1 VVFKNLRAVIISYIC
16 QESTMKECI
25 AKSIYKSN
33 SIYSKRVSLLIKTLV
48 AIFLSFAF
56 FVGCTQKRDL
66 SQNSVIVHFLAE
78 PSGLH
83 PTNDHNAYTS
93 AIFQCTQKRLVTL
106 DLKTGDFIPDA
117 LAEIPKIQE
126 DSISYLCK
134 IRQDLKWDNG
144 DKLSLEDI
152 LFTLK
157 VMVCPCVN
165 NAEQKSFFGN
175 LVNISLIDS
184 SDNEFIIK
192 LKERYFD
199 NLLLLSEVIV
209 LQEKF
214 HDPELNLRAVSFE
227 EMKSDSLNGNAL
239 SVVENFCTK
248 FNSSDIGRLPSAMNG
263 LGPYKVQSWQSGGY
277 ISLVRKPYHLPD
289 SSKMDKEK
297 AFPEKIIFKVIR
309 DMEPTVLAL
318 KKQEIDFS
326 SELSSVALDK
336 LKKKDYFLENYQ
348 AKAIESFTF
357 TYLGMNMRP
366 EGNRV
371 PYFTDVRVRKALG
384 YVVPIEEII
393 HVIAKGQGTRI
404 GGFILPAQPDY
415 DPTIPIVDLNHKKA
429 TDLLE
434 DAGWIDTDGDN
445 VRDKLIRGKREPLA
459 FKLSYMISPVTKDL
473 VLMIRN
479 EAKKVGIDVQP
490 DPMEFSYFYQQAF
503 AHEFDAMLG
512 AWSKSARPDDPRQLW
527 HSESWSTHGANFTG
541 FGSAYTD
548 SLIEETNKEL
558 NPEKRKKMMHLLQN
572 EIFKEQPYI
581 FLFNATRKVALHRRF
596 GDVELSS
603 ERPHITFPALFL
615 NPSYAES
622 VANHP

>member
-1 VVFKNLRAVIISYIC
+1 
-16 QESTMKECI
+16 MKESSANSEYQGYSAYPKWKHLPLNGFI
-25 AKSIYKSN
+25 AIILFSLSI
-33 SIYSKRVSLLIKTLV
+33 I
-48 AIFLSFAF
+48 A
-56 FVGCTQKRDL
+56 CTRKRDL

-152 LFTLK
+152 LFTFK

-175 LVNISLIDS
+175 LVNISLSDS
-184 SDNEFIIK
+184 SETEFIIE

-199 NLLLLSEVIV
+199 NLLLLSEAVI

-214 HDPELNLRAVSFE
+214 HDPELSLRAVSFE
-227 EMKSDSLNGNAL
+227 EMRSDTLKGN
-239 SVVENFCTK
+239 SQNIVERFCSS
-248 FNSSDIGRLPSAMNG
+248 FNSSDIGRVPSAMNG
-263 LGPYKVQSWQSGGY
+263 LGSYKVQSWQAGGY
-277 ISLVRKPYHLPD
+277 ISLVRKPNHLPD
-289 SSKMDKEK
+289 ASKMDKEK

-309 DMEPTVLAL
+309 DMEPTILAL

-336 LKKKDYFLENYQ
+336 LKKKDYFNENYQ

-366 EGNRV
+366 EGKRV

-429 TDLLE
+429 ADLLD
-434 DAGWIDTDGDN
+434 DAGWIDTDGDHI
-445 VRDKLIRGKREPLA
+445 RDKLIRGKREPLA

-512 AWSKSARPDDPRQLW
+512 AWSKSSRPDDPRQLW

-558 NPEKRKKMMHLLQN
+558 NPAKRKKMMHLLQN

-603 ERPHITFPALFL
+603 ERPHVTFPALLL

-622 VANHP
+622 VASQP

>member
-1 VVFKNLRAVIISYIC
+1 MRKCAGNRAYLWTSDTWIGCYFTLNQLFILALIS
-16 QESTMKECI
+16 
-25 AKSIYKSN
+25 
-33 SIYSKRVSLLIKTLV
+33 V
-48 AIFLSFAF
+48 AISA
-56 FVGCTQKRDL
+56 CTQKRDL

-106 DLKTGDFIPDA
+106 DLQSGDFVPDVLTKIPQILSDSMSYSC
-117 LAEIPKIQE
+117 EIRK
-126 DSISYLCK
+126 
-134 IRQDLKWDNG
+134 DLRWDNG
-144 DKLSLEDI
+144 DLLSLNDI
-152 LFTLK
+152 LFTFK

-165 NAEQKSFFGN
+165 NAELKSFFGN
-175 LVNISLIDS
+175 LTGVTASDSLD
-184 SDNEFIIK
+184 DQFVIK

-199 NLLLLSEVIV
+199 NLLLLSEVVI

-214 HDPELNLRAVSFE
+214 HDPKLNLRNISFS
-227 EMKSDSLNGNAL
+227 EMKSDSLSDNQ
-239 SVVENFCTK
+239 SKIVDDFCKK
-248 FNSSDIGRLPSAMNG
+248 FNSADLGRIPSKMNG
-263 LGPYKVQSWQSGGY
+263 LGPYKVQDWQAGGY
-277 ISLVRKPYHLPD
+277 ITLVRKPQHSPD
-289 SSKMDKEK
+289 SSKIEKEK
-297 AFPEKIIFKVIR
+297 AYPEKIIFKVIR

-336 LKKKDYFLENYQ
+336 LKKKDYFNENYQ
-348 AKAIESFTF
+348 AEAIESFTF

-366 EGNRV
+366 EGGRV
-371 PYFTDVRVRKALG
+371 PYFTDVRVRKALAF
-384 YVVPIEEII
+384 VIPTDEII
-393 HVIAKGQGTRI
+393 HVIAKGQGRRI
-404 GGFILPAQPDY
+404 GGFILPAQPDF
-415 DPTIPIVDLNHKKA
+415 DPEIPIISLDHKKA
-429 TDLLE
+429 SNLLD
-434 DAGWIDTDGDN
+434 DAGWKDTDGDN

-459 FKLSYMISPVTKDL
+459 FKLSYMLSPVTKDL

-541 FGSAYTD
+541 FGNAYTD
-548 SLIEETNKEL
+548 SLIEETNREL
-558 NPEKRKKMMHLLQN
+558 NPKRRALMMHLLQD
-572 EIFKEQPYI
+572 EVFKQQPYI

-596 GDVELSS
+596 GDVNLSS
-603 ERPHITFPALFL
+603 ERPHVTFPSLLLEPNWGTSTAD
-615 NPSYAES
+615 
-622 VANHP
+622 HP